1 MAESLCAATTV
12 TFTESALSGTNG
24 LDAIALGDR
33 MARKIPDSLLTGFV
47 LIDRQHEAIYAQ
59 FDELMEQLQEGANAK
74 QVLKTIAYVERHVL
88 TNFDFEETAMAAF
101 DYPHRVEHMAAHLI
115 LRENV
120 KDIRREVEQGN
131 ITPTLIDK
139 CREMLYDALFRHIA
153 EHDLKMAP
161 FLKENNPDDEG
172 WSL

>member
-1 MAESLCAATTV
+1 
-12 TFTESALSGTNG
+12 
-24 LDAIALGDR
+24 
-33 MARKIPDSLLTGFV
+33 MARKIPDSLLTGFI
-47 LIDRQHEAIYAQ
+47 LIDRQHEAIYSK
-59 FDELMEQLQEGANAK
+59 FDDLMGQLQEGCDK
-74 QVLKTIAYVERHVL
+74 QQILETIAYVERHVL
-88 TNFDFEETAMAAF
+88 TNFDFEETAMKAY

-120 KDIRREVEQGN
+120 ADVRRKVEQDS
-131 ITPTLIDK
+131 ISSELVKD

-161 FLKENNPDDEG
+161 FLKEKNPDDEG

>member
-1 MAESLCAATTV
+1 
-12 TFTESALSGTNG
+12 
-24 LDAIALGDR
+24 

-47 LIDRQHEAIYAQ
+47 LIDRQHEQIYEK
-59 FDELMEQLQEGANAK
+59 FDELLALIESDGGKERILEA
-74 QVLKTIAYVERHVL
+74 IAYVERHAF
-88 TNFDFEETAMAAF
+88 TNFDFEETAMKAH

-120 KDIRREVEQGN
+120 KQIRKEVETQGA
-131 ITPTLIDK
+131 TPDLVK
-139 CREMLYDALFRHIA
+139 RCRDMLYDALFRHIA

-161 FLKENNPDDEG
+161 FLKEKNPEG